1 MSDSE
6 KLDALEIQ
14 RRNFEAQFGSLEDM
28 GYIDKTKVRKSSKKN
43 KEHNDSEDDSGSG
56 NDSSN
61 DSESDSEEFNGF
73 SENEEKGE
81 DDYDENDTQLKGQPK
96 TVKFTENFN
105 TFKGPSKDELKMAR
119 AGKPISLKELKEK
132 QRLALKNATANNSEE
147 QEHLVND
154 LQLQRLLDESH
165 LLAGSSERFSGADLL
180 DTIDFED
187 PIGKARLRTLNA
199 RVRKLASING
209 KNGGLP
215 ARLEKMPMSM
225 RKGMIKKQLEREAEF
240 EKEAKEAGIVLSKK
254 RKGEFRNLATGDR
267 VTNKSDRIGTGIKK
281 ATKMR
286 DRGLKIN
293 SVGRSTRNGLVI
305 TPKEIAK
312 VSGPSNKRKKR

>member
-1 MSDSE
+1 MMSESE

-28 GYIDKTKVRKSSKKN
+28 GYIDKTKIRRNSN
-43 KEHNDSEDDSGSG
+43 KIGEHTDNEDDSGS
-56 NDSSN
+56 
-61 DSESDSEEFNGF
+61 ESDTSNEGKTSGSEEFNGF
-73 SENEEKGE
+73 SENEEE
-81 DDYDENDTQLKGQPK
+81 EDYDEIETQLQGQPK

-105 TFKGPSKDELKMAR
+105 TFKEPSKDELKMVR
-119 AGKPISLKELKEK
+119 AGKPISLKALQEK
-132 QRLALKNATANNSEE
+132 QKLALKNSAANNSEE

-180 DTIDFED
+180 DTIDFEE

-199 RVRKLASING
+199 RVRKLASTNG

-267 VTNKSDRIGTGIKK
+267 VTSKSDRIGTGIKK
-281 ATKMR
+281 VAKMR

-312 VSGPSNKRKKR
+312 VSGPAKKRKKH